1 MIGPIEKPATEADTH
16 IGAPN
21 EPTRR
26 KTITILKRKKKRR
39 YSE

>member
-1 MIGPIEKPATEADTH
+1 MVVDTQ

-21 EPTRR
+21 ERARR